1 METSGDSKAVFC
13 NQFHGTRAAAV
24 DHRHLLVAR
33 KPCTFFGVLAVLT
46 CFTQTAGLIQAA
58 DLPPRP
64 SGYFNDLDS
73 LVRKS
78 TAQQLN
84 RELSDFEHQTSN
96 QLIVVIFSKLPT
108 GVTIGDYGVQLVRAW
123 KLDQRGA
130 ILLVDDQDHLLRI
143 QAGNALKQKLSE
155 ATCKKIFTDVIM
167 PRFKVD
173 DFDGG
178 MKAGVDAVIAAA
190 STKPAAAPQST
201 KPATAQQE

>member
-1 METSGDSKAVFC
+1 METSKNSKAVFC
-13 NQFHGTRAAAV
+13 NQFHGTRAAAL
-24 DHRHLLVAR
+24 DHRHLLVTR
-33 KPCTFFGVLAVLT
+33 RPCTFFAGLAVLT
-46 CFTQTAGLIQAA
+46 CFIQSADVIQAA
-58 DLPPRP
+58 DLPARP
-64 SGYFNDLDS
+64 TGYFNDNDS
-73 LVRKS
+73 LVKKS

-84 RELSDFEHQTSN
+84 RELSDFDHQTSN

-108 GVTIGDYGVQLVRAW
+108 GVTIGDYGVQLVHAW

-130 ILLVDDQDHLLRI
+130 VFLVDDQDHLLRI

-155 ATCKKIFTDVIM
+155 ATCKKIFSDVIM

-190 STKPAAAPQST
+190 SAKPAAAPPSP
-201 KPATAQQE
+201 KPASE